1 MTNKEKMFRMIIN
14 SPELQ
19 EKYQYKA
26 SDYRDLYDALHDTD
40 NAVPHAIAMI
50 VNELN
55 GSEDQTVWKKVY
67 TMTFQYLNDNMINL

>member
-40 NAVPHAIAMI
+40 NAVPHAIALI
-50 VNELN
+50 INELN

-67 TMTFQYLNDNMINL
+67 TMAFQYLNENMINL